1 MVFRMLNNDIY
12 GVATKGYGLYNSSNH
27 KHAFQV
33 WLDMLRRCYDLKF
46 QQTHPSYKNCTVC
59 KEWLNFQNFVVWYDA
74 ISKGHSNWQIDKDIR
89 CKNNKIYSPET
100 CLIIP
105 QRINLLIIRR
115 QGQRGEYPIGVRFLV
130 RNKSRPYEARLKTGK
145 GRYVSL
151 GTFET
156 AIEAFESYKAAKE
169 QLIQKIANEYRN
181 DLSDIAYQSLLN
193 YKVDIN
199 D

>member
-1 MVFRMLNNDIY
+1 MLSNNIY
-12 GVATKGYGLYNSSNH
+12 GVATKGNGAYNSSNH

-33 WLDMLRRCYDLKF
+33 WLDMLRRCYDSKF
-46 QQTHPSYKNCTVC
+46 QQSHPSYKNCIVC
-59 KEWLNFQNFVVWYDA
+59 KEWLNFQNFAAWYNVN
-74 ISKGHSNWQIDKDIR
+74 SMGHANWQIDKDIR
-89 CKNNKIYSPET
+89 YKNNKIYSPDT
-100 CLIIP
+100 CLVVP

-115 QGQRGEYPIGVRFLV
+115 QKKRGKYPIGVRFLI

-145 GRYVSL
+145 GRYISL

-156 AIEAFESYKAAKE
+156 AIQAFESYKIAKE

-193 YKVDIN
+193 YKVDFN